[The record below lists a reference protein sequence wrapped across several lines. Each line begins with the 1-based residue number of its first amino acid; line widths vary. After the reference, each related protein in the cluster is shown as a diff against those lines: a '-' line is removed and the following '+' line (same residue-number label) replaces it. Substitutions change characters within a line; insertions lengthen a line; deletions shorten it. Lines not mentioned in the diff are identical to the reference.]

1 MEPSQ
6 KQSAE
11 LGGELIAQPAAQ
23 PPEEKKSTASRLLT
37 ATVFGTLVA
46 GKVNT
51 IGQVA
56 DVKNILGNAIAED
69 SLKNMKYLDKLKII
83 WKAVVKNFKTEMS
96 KSDNPVKGFIVS
108 CSKAFKYTIITSV
121 IGGTIGAVV
130 GWKLG
135 ERIENWKDLY
145 KHPWQSTKI
154 MFGFEKPDA
163 ELVATAAPVKDKK
176 FDQENTTKWQ
186 DYAKERQTDSAAIGK
201 AV

>member
-1 MEPSQ
+1 METHP
-6 KQSAE
+6 KQTAE
-11 LGGELIAQPAAQ
+11 TEAPPVADPATQPT
-23 PPEEKKSTASRLLT
+23 ENKNTASRLLT

-56 DVKNILGNAIAED
+56 DVKNILGNAISKD
-69 SLKNMKYLDKLKII
+69 DLKNMKYTKKIGII
-83 WKAVVKNFKTEMS
+83 WDAVVKNFKTEMN
-96 KSDNPVKGFIVS
+96 KSNNPVKGFIVS
-108 CSKAFKYTIITSV
+108 GSKAFKYTIITSV

-154 MFGFEKPDA
+154 MFGFEKPA
-163 ELVATAAPVKDKK
+163 QLVATATPTEDKK
-176 FDQENTTKWQ
+176 LNPENNTKWQ
-186 DYAKERQTDSAAIGK
+186 DYAKERQPSSTTIGK